1 MLVKLCLGI
10 FPALT
15 GVVIM
20 RKILAAI
27 VSVIFAASAMAESG
41 QFETVSNGTV
51 TIATNDFGTAKY
63 SITDTR
69 YTSRVTSSSVS
80 FFNVGNISVSECLGI
95 LTVENG
101 VTNGNGTCLAS
112 DADGDKWRLNYV
124 RGESTAQTV
133 TGTAEIIGLN
143 GKFSNVK
150 GPCHYD
156 QKRLVLNGVIH
167 VSTLLKCSV
176 TK

>member
-10 FPALT
+10 LPALI
-15 GVVIM
+15 GVIIM

-95 LTVENG
+95 LTVEN
-101 VTNGNGTCLAS
+101 
-112 DADGDKWRLNYV
+112 
-124 RGESTAQTV
+124 
-133 TGTAEIIGLN
+133 
-143 GKFSNVK
+143 
-150 GPCHYD
+150 
-156 QKRLVLNGVIH
+156 
-167 VSTLLKCSV
+167 
-176 TK
+176 